1 MARCL
6 VLLLQVTEQ
15 GIAVERGADGL
26 DFLPARELP
35 PMTLPQALL
44 PEGARFV
51 GAGIVGEDD
60 AYLFLL
66 RGGRARRA
74 RPRAEVLEDGGAPG
88 THPALPLLARL
99 ALTSAQPQDF
109 CLWPAEDGWR
119 MESRD
124 LDEEIA
130 GENGPLF

>member
-51 GAGIVGEDD
+51 GVGTLGEDD

-74 RPRAEVLEDGGAPG
+74 RPRAAVLDGGSPGRTGRFFDKIHAPQLSKLWKMWYNDS
-88 THPALPLLARL
+88 TSSPPLR
-99 ALTSAQPQDF
+99 
-109 CLWPAEDGWR
+109 GKGR
-119 MESRD
+119 GIRV
-124 LDEEIA
+124 
-130 GENGPLF
+130 

>member
-6 VLLLQVTEQ
+6 VLLLQVTER

-51 GAGIVGEDD
+51 GVGTLGEDD
-60 AYLFLL
+60 AISSSCAGAG
-66 RGGRARRA
+66 RAARARARRSWTA
-74 RPRAEVLEDGGAPG
+74 GRRGRIRRCRSLRA
-88 THPALPLLARL
+88 
-99 ALTSAQPQDF
+99 
-109 CLWPAEDGWR
+109 WR
-119 MESRD
+119 
-124 LDEEIA
+124 
-130 GENGPLF
+130 

>member
-66 RGGRARRA
+66 RGGR
-74 RPRAEVLEDGGAPG
+74 VLDGGAPG

-109 CLWPAEDGWR
+109 RLWPAEDGWR

>member
-51 GAGIVGEDD
+51 GVGTLGEDD

-74 RPRAEVLEDGGAPG
+74 RPRAEVLEDGRAPG
-88 THPALPLLARL
+88 TPPAPRSSPALH
-99 ALTSAQPQDF
+99 
-109 CLWPAEDGWR
+109 
-119 MESRD
+119 
-124 LDEEIA
+124 
-130 GENGPLF
+130 

>member
-74 RPRAEVLEDGGAPG
+74 RPRAKVLEDGGTPG
-88 THPALPLLARL
+88 THPALPLLAL
-99 ALTSAQPQDF
+99 SL
-109 CLWPAEDGWR
+109 
-119 MESRD
+119 
-124 LDEEIA
+124 IHI
-130 GENGPLF
+130 

>member
-51 GAGIVGEDD
+51 GVGTLGEDD

-88 THPALPLLARL
+88 RTRRCRSLRA
-99 ALTSAQPQDF
+99 
-109 CLWPAEDGWR
+109 WR
-119 MESRD
+119 
-124 LDEEIA
+124 
-130 GENGPLF
+130 

>member
-1 MARCL
+1 MWAWERSARTTPISSFC
-6 VLLLQVTEQ
+6 
-15 GIAVERGADGL
+15 
-26 DFLPARELP
+26 AR
-35 PMTLPQALL
+35 A
-44 PEGARFV
+44 
-51 GAGIVGEDD
+51 
-60 AYLFLL
+60 
-66 RGGRARRA
+66 
-74 RPRAEVLEDGGAPG
+74 RAEVLDGGAPG

-109 CLWPAEDGWR
+109 RLWPAEDGWR